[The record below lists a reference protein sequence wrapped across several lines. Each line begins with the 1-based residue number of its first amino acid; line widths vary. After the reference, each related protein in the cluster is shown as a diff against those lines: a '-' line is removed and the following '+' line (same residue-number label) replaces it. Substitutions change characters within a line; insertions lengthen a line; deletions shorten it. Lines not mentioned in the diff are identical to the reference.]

1 MISPPKTGMKS
12 TAASEMSNG
21 HGGHVVDRVIAAAHW
36 LADLSQSPPNVVG
49 ELRQRF
55 EISAPQACD
64 AIRRADQ
71 MRVSRRAVD

>member
-1 MISPPKTGMKS
+1 MISSPKTRTKSS
-12 TAASEMSNG
+12 TASELSNG
-21 HGGHVVDRVIAAAHW
+21 HGGQLADRVIAAAQW

-71 MRVSRRAVD
+71 MRVARRAFD